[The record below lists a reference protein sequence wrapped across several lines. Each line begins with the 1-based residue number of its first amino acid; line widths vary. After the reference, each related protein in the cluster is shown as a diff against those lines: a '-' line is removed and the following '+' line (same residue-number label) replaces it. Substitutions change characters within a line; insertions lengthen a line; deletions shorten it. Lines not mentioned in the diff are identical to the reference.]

1 MAYFAII
8 LCPPLGYSYM
18 NRFSFL
24 AFLLF
29 VTVTSVLVAQPR
41 YRVFDFRDPKL
52 KSFSVHGQLGLSSY
66 FGDLCPTGDCY
77 SNSKFNFG
85 IGANYRMNDY
95 IFFSLNAQYYRISG
109 SDLES
114 GNTGRLKRN
123 LSFRSD
129 NLEFSGIANFEFL
142 NYNTFRYLSRKEF
155 PISMYCFLGLGL
167 TTNNPKTEYKGDYVE
182 LRPLQTEGVSYS
194 GVAAVIPFGLGIGYK
209 VIDQLSVSLQAG
221 YRYSFSDR
229 LDDVSDVYVDPGT
242 LSSDIARDLSF
253 RGDERPV
260 PFAGY
265 GVGAKRG
272 NPGNR
277 DGYLLINLK
286 VEYILPVVPFLN
298 MNSRQTTKRSRSTIS
313 APSRQVPKKK

>member
-1 MAYFAII
+1 
-8 LCPPLGYSYM
+8 
-18 NRFSFL
+18 
-24 AFLLF
+24 
-29 VTVTSVLVAQPR
+29 
-41 YRVFDFRDPKL
+41 
-52 KSFSVHGQLGLSSY
+52 
-66 FGDLCPTGDCY
+66 
-77 SNSKFNFG
+77 
-85 IGANYRMNDY
+85 MNDY
-95 IFFSLNAQYYRISG
+95 IFFTLNAQYYRIGG

-167 TTNNPKTEYKGDYVE
+167 TTNNPKAEYKGEYVA
-182 LRPLQTEGVSYS
+182 LRPLKTEGVSYS

-209 VIDQLSVSLQAG
+209 VIDQLSVSLLAG

-229 LDDVSDVYVDPGT
+229 LDDVSEAYVDPSI
-242 LSSDIARDLSF
+242 LSSDVARDLSF

-272 NPGNR
+272 NPSSK

-286 VEYILPVVPFLN
+286 VEYHLPVVPFLN
-298 MNSRQTTKRSRSTIS
+298 LSTRQTTKRSKSTIS

>member
-1 MAYFAII
+1 M
-8 LCPPLGYSYM
+8 
-18 NRFSFL
+18 
-24 AFLLF
+24 
-29 VTVTSVLVAQPR
+29 
-41 YRVFDFRDPKL
+41 K
-52 KSFSVHGQLGLSSY
+52 
-66 FGDLCPTGDCY
+66 
-77 SNSKFNFG
+77 
-85 IGANYRMNDY
+85 
-95 IFFSLNAQYYRISG
+95 
-109 SDLES
+109 
-114 GNTGRLKRN
+114 
-123 LSFRSD
+123 
-129 NLEFSGIANFEFL
+129 
-142 NYNTFRYLSRKEF
+142 
-155 PISMYCFLGLGL
+155 
-167 TTNNPKTEYKGDYVE
+167 
-182 LRPLQTEGVSYS
+182 TEGVSYS
-194 GVAAVIPFGLGIGYK
+194 GITTVIPFGLGIGYR
-209 VIDQLSVSLQAG
+209 VVDQLSVSLQAG

-229 LDDVSDVYVDPGT
+229 LDDVSEVYVDPGT